1 MQEEHERV
9 REVRNANAQRR
20 LIGEEIDGLD

>member
-9 REVRNANAQRR
+9 REVRTSNAQRR
-20 LIGEEIDGLD
+20 LIGEDIDAGD